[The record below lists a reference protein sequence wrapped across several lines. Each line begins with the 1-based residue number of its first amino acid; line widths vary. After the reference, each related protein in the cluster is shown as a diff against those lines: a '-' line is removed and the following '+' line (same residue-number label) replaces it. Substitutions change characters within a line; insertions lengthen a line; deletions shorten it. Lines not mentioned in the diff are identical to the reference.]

1 MTISSRIEPRTLP
14 QALVRTSMSTPHF
27 HQLAVKRVT
36 PEAAGALAITLAV
49 PPDLRDAFAFKP
61 GQFLTLRATIKG
73 DSVRRSYSICSSQ
86 QQFAQCHEIEVGVKP
101 VAGGVFSNWAVK
113 LQSGDA
119 LDVMPP
125 EGRFTPRGL
134 PAQTPVSSELAST
147 HRVAFAAGSG
157 ITPVL
162 SIIASTLRA
171 EPGSRFTLV
180 YANQRVNTIMFN
192 EALQDLKDTYPAR
205 LTLIHVLSRQA
216 QDVPLLGGRLN
227 AAKVAEL
234 LTTLLP
240 VQHIDEAFVCG
251 PEGMID
257 ATEQALVAAG
267 LPKEHIHTERFFSA
281 DAVGTIQPET
291 TDLIANYLYST
302 RATCQN
308 DPLFSL
314 QVVLDGK
321 THAMTMGAQDKV
333 LDVALAAGLDLP
345 YACRGGVCCTC
356 RARVLQ
362 GQVAMAKN
370 FTLEQWEI
378 DRGFVLTC
386 QARPL
391 TAEVTVS
398 FDER

>member
-1 MTISSRIEPRTLP
+1 
-14 QALVRTSMSTPHF
+14 MSTPHF
-27 HQLAVKRVT
+27 HKLAVKRVS

-49 PPDLRDAFAFKP
+49 PPDLRNAFAFKP
-61 GQFLTLRATIKG
+61 GQFLTLRAAIG
-73 DSVRRSYSICSSQ
+73 GESVRRSYSICSSL
-86 QQFAQCHEIEVGVKP
+86 QQFAKDHEIEVGVKP
-101 VAGGVFSNWAVK
+101 LAGGVFSNWAVK
-113 LQSGDA
+113 LQAGDA

-125 EGRFTPRGL
+125 EGRFCPSPL
-134 PAQTPVSSELAST
+134 HPAST
-147 HRVAFAAGSG
+147 HRVAFCAGSG

-162 SIIASTLRA
+162 SIIASTLQG

-192 EALQDLKDTYPAR
+192 EALQDLKDSYPAR
-205 LTLIHVLSRQA
+205 LALIHVLSRQA
-216 QDVPLLGGRLN
+216 QDVPLLGGRLD
-227 AAKVAEL
+227 AVKVGEL
-234 LTTLLP
+234 LKTLLP

-257 ATEQALVAAG
+257 ATEQALRAAG
-267 LPKEHIHTERFFSA
+267 LAKERIHAERFFSA
-281 DAVGTIQPET
+281 DSAGPVNPDT
-291 TDLIANYLYST
+291 TKVVANYSIGT
-302 RATCQN
+302 RANTLKDTQ
-308 DPLFSL
+308 FSL

-321 THAMTMGAQDKV
+321 THAIAMGAQDKV

-362 GQVAMAKN
+362 GQVEMAKN
-370 FTLEQWEI
+370 FTLEQWEM
-378 DRGFVLTC
+378 DKGFVLTC

>member
-1 MTISSRIEPRTLP
+1 MSAPRFHTL
-14 QALVRTSMSTPHF
+14 S
-27 HQLAVKRVT
+27 VKRVS
-36 PEAAGALAITLAV
+36 PEAAGARAITLAV
-49 PPDLRDAFAFKP
+49 PPGLHSAFAFKP
-61 GQFLTLRATIKG
+61 GQFLTLRAVVNG
-73 DSVRRSYSICSSQ
+73 ESVRRSYSICSSQ
-86 QQFAQCHEIEVGVKP
+86 QQFAETGEIEVGVKP
-101 VAGGVFSNWAVK
+101 VLKGVFSNWAVK
-113 LQSGDA
+113 LQAGDV

-125 EGRFTPRGL
+125 EGRFCPRAATQL
-134 PAQTPVSSELAST
+134 PALPARP

-162 SIIASTLRA
+162 SIIASTLQA

-180 YANQRVNTIMFN
+180 YANQSVNTIMFN
-192 EALQDLKDTYPAR
+192 ESLQDLKDTYPAR

-216 QDVPLLGGRLN
+216 QDVPLFSGRLD
-227 AAKVAEL
+227 AARVAQL
-234 LTTLLP
+234 LGVLLP
-240 VQHIDEAFVCG
+240 VQHIDEAFLCG

-257 ATEQALVAAG
+257 ATEAALLNAG
-267 LPKEHIHTERFFSA
+267 LAKERIHTERFFSA
-281 DAVGTIQPET
+281 SPPALGTPLPGPAPVQSTDISAT
-291 TDLIANYLYST
+291 TNNIANYSIRT
-302 RATCQN
+302 WEK
-308 DPLFSL
+308 PLFDPNFEL

-321 THAMTMGAQDKV
+321 THTLSMGAHDKV

-362 GQVAMAKN
+362 GRVEMAKN

-378 DRGFVLTC
+378 DKGFVLTC